1 MSKTIVPPRRLESRV
16 FVTLLLVL
24 MLTGGCLR
32 VTRLPDKPVWFD
44 ESFTRLR
51 ISGRDEHDDANP
63 SLFTGLPIPPTAFEP
78 FQQARPGSSWRGTV
92 RSLARKAPQ
101 HPPLYFLLARFSSLL
116 MLMLMGDSLLG
127 MRLVS
132 AVCAALTVPAMVL
145 LTLDVSSDR
154 AISLLSGAFAAVSP
168 LWIRFA
174 QDGRPYSLW
183 LLLVIL
189 GHVAYLRLVR
199 HPGRTAA
206 LSYEVVM
213 GLALFTQ
220 ILSVLTLLAHG
231 LHLVLSRASRRQ
243 PILRSFLG
251 ATALALLIVSP
262 WGVVLALNR
271 STAFAT
277 SRHLLRPMAPGEL
290 LQHGLINLN
299 TLFTAWPRVE
309 GLLGPVISIL
319 PPLAVVGLLMAAIR
333 QRLFKQGL
341 FLVLITLVP
350 VLPFFA
356 ADLLLGG
363 QRSVQVKYLLPG
375 SIGVFLALAQWLV
388 LERRQRIVQVLTVCL
403 LSLALTSSLVM
414 LSSPTWWGRSQVD
427 VDLGHLLRDT
437 DRPQIVADGSF
448 GVLAMLSHQLRGHG
462 SFVLTRSPEML
473 SLQPHEGERF
483 AYQPSDELKRAL
495 TIRMGCRLERVYA
508 KLREDQTMY
517 ELYRITACSRIPMT

>member
-1 MSKTIVPPRRLESRV
+1 MSKTILPPRRLKSRV
-16 FVTLLLVL
+16 FVTLLLML
-24 MLTGGCLR
+24 MLTGGSLR
-32 VTRLPDKPVWFD
+32 FTRLPDKPVWFD

-116 MLMLMGDSLLG
+116 MGDSLLG

-145 LTLDVSSDR
+145 LALEVSSDR
-154 AISLLSGAFAAVSP
+154 LISLLSGAFAAVSP

-199 HPGRTAA
+199 QPGRAA
-206 LSYEVVM
+206 SLAYGVVM
-213 GLALFTQ
+213 GLALLTQ
-220 ILSVLTLLAHG
+220 ILSGLTLLAHG
-231 LHLVLSRASRRQ
+231 LHLILSRASRRQ

-319 PPLAVVGLLMAAIR
+319 PLLAVVGLLMAAIR

-341 FLVLITLVP
+341 FLVLVTLVP

-375 SIGVFLALAQWLV
+375 SIGVFLALAQWLG

-403 LSLALTSSLVM
+403 LSLALASSLVM

-462 SFVLTRSPEML
+462 SFVLTRSPQTL

-483 AYQPSDELKRAL
+483 AYQPSDELTKAL
-495 TIRMGCRLERVYA
+495 TSRMGCQLERVYA
-508 KLREDQTMY
+508 KPREDQTLY

>member
-1 MSKTIVPPRRLESRV
+1 MSKTILPPRRLENRV

-32 VTRLPDKPVWFD
+32 FSNLPDKPVWFD

-63 SLFTGLPIPPTAFEP
+63 SLYTGLPIPPKAFEP

-101 HPPLYFLLARFSSLL
+101 HPPLYFLLARFTSL
-116 MLMLMGDSLLG
+116 LMGDSLLG

-145 LTLDVSSDR
+145 LAREVSGDR

-168 LWIRFA
+168 IWIRFA

-199 HPGRTAA
+199 QPGRTAT
-206 LSYEVVM
+206 LSYGVVM
-213 GLALFTQ
+213 GLALLTQ
-220 ILSVLTLLAHG
+220 LLSVLALLAHG
-231 LHLVLSRASRRQ
+231 LHLILSRASRRES
-243 PILRSFLG
+243 ILRSYLG
-251 ATALALLIVSP
+251 AATLALLIVSP
-262 WGVVLALNR
+262 WAVVLALNR

-319 PPLAVVGLLMAAIR
+319 PLLAVVGLLMAAIR

-341 FLVLITLVP
+341 FLVLVTLVP

-375 SIGVFLALAQWLV
+375 SIGVFLALAQWLG

-403 LSLALTSSLVM
+403 LSLALASSLVM

-508 KLREDQTMY
+508 KPREDQTLY